1 MNQKQQEEIQMR
13 DFELWLDESGD
24 FEAETQR
31 NTKLNPSLIG
41 GILIEKNQFTNSDI
55 TRFVADEKADG
66 TPHAMCFDRPE
77 MRDIVIPALEHMC
90 SLGGRLVYFE
100 NRERIDTYSVRELYL
115 RLMAHGLVQLIRFLS
130 REGAFVLDVMIAARY
145 EEDADEKGRLE
156 LIDDSEYLDML
167 RRYMQDELEEDRL
180 ELIPGCMVNMC
191 ILSARAERR
200 LMLADYACNARLTRH
215 SERKFDADMRGRL
228 EKLFDEDYI
237 YSARVQSSE
246 SRILSR
252 LAAGNAAS
260 ALSELYTGR
269 GRMDH
274 EQMLHF
280 IIEKLLSIPAS
291 AARTQLNIFAS
302 LMSAKSQQEQDYER
316 TEASLRKI
324 LEELFPYLEQENMG
338 FAAKESRFMLLNSLC
353 QMYLREGDIRHAG
366 PVLKQMEQVT
376 EEMRGHMECVQYLFA
391 YRETKALWLTDC
403 MEYEKA
409 AALMQETELCISD
422 LAEMSEMNDMLHEFL
437 GDAEQIRS
445 DVLGRAVTMK
455 IFAGMHLIR
464 FRDDWYGDEL
474 AGAAK
479 RALRQF
485 ASDKETEWLRL
496 YSVFIETERSRFNEA
511 LRLLTRMRNIVP
523 EEGKTAEACRK
534 YLLAIQDENHYIRPF
549 YVMYYIILMQE
560 ASLMGED
567 EIARGMFSALSG
579 NRELMEEF
587 VIENAL
593 ATDMRSDRQ
602 GHEPDI
608 HENIVWNM
616 FTGRP
621 GVYHPAEVI
630 LWKFGAYMLQD
641 GQAYEGGTGYLDRA
655 IAICDNN
662 HDYTEMKVIGVA
674 IRLEKLFWR
683 SKRKDVKA
691 KDVRKIRSIIKEIS
705 GEGELTEKMSEFLRN
720 ADDVLARAE
729 NADNINEDGI
739 MAEVFSVS
747 RNIVY

>member
-1 MNQKQQEEIQMR
+1 MR

-31 NTKLNPSLIG
+31 NRKLNPSLIG

-55 TRFVADEKADG
+55 TRLVADEKADG

-90 SLGGRLVYFE
+90 GLGGKLVYFE
-100 NRERIDTYSVRELYL
+100 NRERIDTFSNRELYL
-115 RLMAHGLVQLIRFLS
+115 RLMAHGLVQLIRYLS

-156 LIDDSEYLDML
+156 LIDDDEYLDML
-167 RRYMQDELEEDRL
+167 KRYMQEELEEDRL
-180 ELIPGCMVNMC
+180 ELIPGCMLNMC

-215 SERKFDADMRGRL
+215 SERKFDAEMRSRL
-228 EKLFDEDYI
+228 EKLFDDDYI
-237 YSARVQSSE
+237 FTAHVQSSE

-260 ALSELYTGR
+260 ALAELYTGR

-274 EQMLHF
+274 EQMLRY
-280 IIEKLLSIPAS
+280 IIEKLTMLPAS
-291 AARTQLNIFAS
+291 AARTQMNIFAS

-316 TEASLRKI
+316 TEATLRKI
-324 LEELFPYLEQENMG
+324 LDELFPGIEREGTALPV
-338 FAAKESRFMLLNSLC
+338 KECRFVMLNSLC

-366 PVLKQMEQVT
+366 PVIEQMEQVVGS
-376 EEMRGHMECVQYLFA
+376 MQGHMESIRYLFA
-391 YRETKALWLTDC
+391 FRETKALYLIDC

-409 AALMQETELCISD
+409 ASLMQETELCISD
-422 LAEMSEMNDMLHEFL
+422 LAEMAEMNELLHGFL

-445 DVLGRAVTMK
+445 DALGRAVTLK

-464 FRDDWYGDEL
+464 LREDWYGDEL
-474 AGAAK
+474 SGAAS

-485 ASDKETEWLRL
+485 ASEKETEWLRL
-496 YSVFIETERSRFNEA
+496 YNVFIETERADFANA
-511 LRLLTRMRNIVP
+511 LRLLTGMRGIIP
-523 EEGKTAEACRK
+523 EEGKTAETCRR
-534 YLLAIQDENHYIRPF
+534 YLQAIQDENHYIRP
-549 YVMYYIILMQE
+549 YYIMYYIILMQE
-560 ASLMGED
+560 ASLMGEE
-567 EIARGMFSALSG
+567 EIAEGMFAALSG

-587 VIENAL
+587 LIENAL
-593 ATDMRSDRQ
+593 DTDMRSDRKGLEAQ
-602 GHEPDI
+602 V

-621 GVYHPAEVI
+621 GVYHPTEVI
-630 LWKFGAYMLQD
+630 LWKFGAFMLQS
-641 GQAYEGGTGYLDRA
+641 GHAYEGGTEYLDRA
-655 IAICDNN
+655 VAVCDNN
-662 HDYTEMKVIGVA
+662 RDYTEMKIIGLA
-674 IRLEKLFWR
+674 IRLEKLYWR
-683 SKRKDVKA
+683 SKHKDVKA
-691 KDVRKIRSIIKEIS
+691 RDIRKIRNVIHELLSD
-705 GEGELTEKMSEFLRN
+705 GELPEKMAEFLK
-720 ADDVLARAE
+720 RAE
-729 NADNINEDGI
+729 NVLSRAEEAEDVNAEGI

-747 RNIVY
+747 RRIVY

>member
-1 MNQKQQEEIQMR
+1 MR

-31 NTKLNPSLIG
+31 NMKLSPSLIG

-55 TRFVADEKADG
+55 TRYVADEKADG
-66 TPHAMCFDRPE
+66 TPHAMCFDRLE

-115 RLMAHGLVQLIRFLS
+115 RLMAYGLVQLIRFLS

-167 RRYMQDELEEDRL
+167 RKYMQEELDEDRL

-215 SERKFDADMRGRL
+215 SERKFDADMRSRL
-228 EKLFDEDYI
+228 EKLFDEEYI
-237 YSARVQSSE
+237 FSARVQSSE

-252 LAAGNAAS
+252 LAAGNAAL
-260 ALSELYTGR
+260 ALAELYTGS

-280 IIEKLLSIPAS
+280 IVEKLSSIPAS
-291 AARTQLNIFAS
+291 AARTQLNLFAA

-324 LEELFPYLEQENMG
+324 LEELFPYLEHENMG
-338 FAAKESRFMLLNSLC
+338 YAAEECRFMVLNSLC
-353 QMYLREGDIRHAG
+353 RMYLREGDIRHAG
-366 PVLKQMEQVT
+366 PVLMQMELVI
-376 EEMRGHMECVQYLFA
+376 EGMKGHMECVRYLFVF
-391 YRETKALWLTDC
+391 RETQALWLTDC

-409 AALMQETELCISD
+409 AALMQETELCIGD
-422 LAEMSEMNDMLHEFL
+422 LAEMAEMNEMLHGFL

-445 DVLGRAVTMK
+445 DVLGRAVTLK

-464 FRDDWYGDEL
+464 FRDDWYADEL
-474 AGAAK
+474 SGAAK

-485 ASDKETEWLRL
+485 ASAKETEWLRL
-496 YSVFIETERSRFNEA
+496 YCVFIETERAHFSEA
-511 LRLLTRMRNIVP
+511 LRLLTGMRNIVP
-523 EEGKTAEACRK
+523 EDGKTADACRR
-534 YLLAIQDENHYIRPF
+534 YLSAIQDENHYIRPF

-567 EIARGMFSALSG
+567 EIARGMFSALQG

-630 LWKFGAYMLQD
+630 LWKFGSYMLQD

-655 IAICDNN
+655 VAICDNN

-674 IRLEKLFWR
+674 IRLEKLYWR
-683 SKRKDVKA
+683 SKRREVKA
-691 KDVRKIRSIIKEIS
+691 KDIRKIRGVIKEIA
-705 GEGELTEKMSEFLRN
+705 GEGELPEMMADFLN
-720 ADDVLARAE
+720 KADEVLAKAE
-729 NADNINEDGI
+729 NAQDVNDEGL
-739 MAEVFSVS
+739 MSEVFSVS
-747 RNIVY
+747 RRIVY